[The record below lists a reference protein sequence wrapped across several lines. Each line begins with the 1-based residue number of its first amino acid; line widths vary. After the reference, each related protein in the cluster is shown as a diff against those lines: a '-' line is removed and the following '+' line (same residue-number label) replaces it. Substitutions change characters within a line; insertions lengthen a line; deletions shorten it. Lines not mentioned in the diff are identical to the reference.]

1 MMIDPNSSHPGPYV
15 RSHVVPGGM
24 SVTKAAETIGIGRPA
39 LSNFL
44 NGKAALSP
52 QMAAKLQ
59 RAFGAD
65 ADDLMA
71 RQAAH
76 EAASGT
82 SKPAVS
88 ATTRT
93 FVPPFLLA
101 TANDIENWAD
111 TYEARDGLAVLL
123 RTFVNSTCGGL
134 QFVDFSGRDDS
145 QRPGWDGRVDTTEGN
160 PWVPEGA
167 SAWEFGT
174 NGRVSEKANR
184 DYRRR
189 TQKTG
194 QTDRRRLAF
203 VFVTPRRWPGK
214 EAWLKARQ
222 AEGQWRTVCA
232 WDASDLEQW
241 FEQSIPAQVW
251 FEGCRGRDTRGVKSL
266 DRCWVEW
273 CADCQPHFTEE
284 IFAEAKSSFR
294 EGVLNHLRGNS
305 GTLLRI
311 VADSRQEGLAFLAA
325 VMSQRD
331 PALFGFRDRVAVF
344 TELGPL
350 AELMIGSPGFIP
362 VVTSAAI
369 ERELV
374 QSGSALTG
382 FVVEPRTAIQH
393 ESVISLDPLSDRGF
407 KGALSSMGLEAER
420 AQRLDRA
427 SGRSLTIL
435 RRCLA
440 QSEAIKSP
448 EWSADEELARALVP
462 MALAGAWVADKE
474 ADQYLMA
481 ELAGCESYKLLERQF
496 IRLLNLEDSPVWSVG
511 GYHGVVSKVDSLFG
525 VHRWMTE
532 EDIDRFVVVA
542 DLVLS
547 ERDPALDLDEDKQWA
562 APMYGK
568 VREISSQW
576 RKSVAESLVLLSIHG
591 HRLFGER
598 FGRDPEQKVADLV
611 RGLLQPLT
619 AEGLLSQSSNLPLY
633 AEAAPEVFLEVFER
647 DLSRKD
653 SVVNALM
660 RPTTDALFERAD
672 RVDLLWALELLAWHP
687 EWLDRAIE
695 LLGRLA
701 ELEPDDNLANK
712 PSESLQ
718 AIFRSWMPQTAA
730 PVEKRIA
737 VFDIFVKR
745 HPAIAWPIATA
756 QFEPG
761 PKHGDYSHK
770 PRWRDYAVGFGEP
783 ITKGEGHTFVVHC
796 VKTCLAWR
804 PHTRDTL
811 ADLMRNVGSDSSF
824 LDQLWEAINEW
835 TKDAG
840 DQDRAWL
847 RDRIRV
853 STQRTIRRNSRTKPA
868 EEGANEGVLMARRA
882 FDFLEPKD
890 PVWKHAWLFENPW
903 VEESWE
909 EMEEDHDIEVRDE
922 RIRALR
928 LDAVRDVVAE
938 TGYGG
943 LLQLAFSGNA
953 AYTVG
958 WIATEA
964 MTEAMKNEQVVLDL
978 VRAVLEDGD
987 ILGSTP
993 HQSLVSG
1000 LLQGVDHGT
1009 AITFV
1014 QRLWRECGEDT
1025 GVKLLCLCGFDR
1037 PVWSAAHG
1045 MGDTVAH
1052 KYWIKVQ
1059 PSWGKHG
1066 DDDLNHAV
1074 ARLVEAGRPRA
1085 AFDYA
1090 HLDWGRVESEHI
1102 RRILLDLSTS
1112 AEPSQRSRQLDTYAV
1127 QQAFKMLNKR
1137 NVFTQSELAQ
1147 LEFLYLEIFWLEEG
1161 GVPNLEKEIE
1171 QNPDLFCQAITLAYR
1186 REDDTERREL
1196 TQQERR
1202 AAEKAH
1208 RLLNKLSRLPGHDA
1222 DGTLKADKLTDWVV
1236 KAQQLCEGNGRKR
1249 IGDEQIGQLLANA
1262 PTGDDRVW
1270 PCIPVRETLETVLN
1284 EDVQLG
1290 FEIGRRNARG
1300 AHVRIDGGTQE
1311 RELAAQY
1318 EEWAKACDY
1327 AYPRVATALRGIAS
1341 AYEREARW
1349 NDRESAVQRR
1359 LGY

>member
-1 MMIDPNSSHPGPYV
+1 MIDPISSHPGPYV
-15 RSHVVPGGM
+15 RSHVIPAGM
-24 SVTKAAETIGIGRPA
+24 SVTKAAQTIGIGRPA

-44 NGKAALSP
+44 NGKAALST

-76 EAASGT
+76 DAVRGT
-82 SKPAVS
+82 NRPVVS

-111 TYEARDGLAVLL
+111 THEARDELAVLL
-123 RTFVNSTCGGL
+123 RTLVNSTCGGL
-134 QFVDFSGRDDS
+134 QSVDFPGRDDS
-145 QRPGWDGRVDTTEGN
+145 QRPGWDGRVKTTEGN

-167 SAWEFGT
+167 SVWEFGT
-174 NGRVSEKANR
+174 NSRVAEKANR
-184 DYRRR
+184 DYKKR
-189 TQKTG
+189 TKETDE
-194 QTDRRRLAF
+194 TDRRQLAF

-214 EAWLKARQ
+214 EAWLEDRQ
-222 AEGQWRTVCA
+222 AEGQWRAVCA

-284 IFAEAKSSFR
+284 IFAEARSSSR
-294 EGVLNHLRGNS
+294 DRVLTHLRGNS

-325 VMSQRD
+325 VLSQAD
-331 PALFGFRDRVAVF
+331 SELFGFRDRVAVF
-344 TELGPL
+344 TEVGPL
-350 AELMIGSPGFIP
+350 SALTIGSPGFIP
-362 VVTSAAI
+362 VVTTPAI

-382 FVVEPRTAIQH
+382 FVVEPRTAVQS
-393 ESVISLDPLSDRGF
+393 ESVITLDPLSDRGF
-407 KGALSSMGLEAER
+407 VAALSSMGLEAEQ
-420 AQRLDRA
+420 AQRLDRQ

-448 EWSADEELARALVP
+448 DWSADEELARALVP
-462 MALAGAWVADKE
+462 MALVGAWVADTE
-474 ADQYLMA
+474 ADKYLMV
-481 ELAGCESYKLLERQF
+481 ELAGCESYDLLERQF
-496 IRLLNLEDSPVWSVG
+496 TRLRTLEDSPVWSIG
-511 GYHGVVSKVDSLFG
+511 SFRGVVSKVDALFG
-525 VHRWMTE
+525 VHPWMTE

-547 ERDPALDLDEDKQWA
+547 ERDPALDLAEDEQWA
-562 APMYGK
+562 APVYGK
-568 VREISSQW
+568 VREISSPL
-576 RKSVAESLVLLSIHG
+576 RKGVAESLVLLSIHG

-611 RGLLQPLT
+611 RGLLEPLT

-647 DLSRKD
+647 DLSHENP
-653 SVVNALM
+653 VVNALM
-660 RPTTDALFERAD
+660 RPTTDTLFERAD
-672 RVDLLWALELLAWHP
+672 RVDLLWALELLAWRP
-687 EWLDRAIE
+687 EWLARVVA

-701 ELEPDDNLANK
+701 ELEPDDNLANR

-730 PVEKRIA
+730 PVEQRIA
-737 VFDIFVKR
+737 TFDILLKD
-745 HPAIAWPIATA
+745 HPAIAWPIAVT

-770 PRWRDYAVGFGEP
+770 PRWRDYAVGLGEP
-783 ITKGEGHTFVVHC
+783 ITYGESHAFVVHC
-796 VKTCLAWR
+796 VKACLAWQ

-811 ADLMRNVGSDSSF
+811 LDLMGSVERFDSSF
-824 LDQLWEAINEW
+824 LDQLWEVIVEW
-835 TKDAG
+835 TKDAS

-847 RDRIRV
+847 RERIRV
-853 STQRTIRRNSRTKPA
+853 TTRRTIRRNSRSKSPEQGTNK
-868 EEGANEGVLMARRA
+868 GVLMSRRV
-882 FDFLEPKD
+882 FDLLEPTD
-890 PVWKHAWLFENPW
+890 SVWKHAWLFENPW
-903 VEESWE
+903 VEESWDE
-909 EMEEDHDIEVRDE
+909 IDEDQDIEARDQHT
-922 RIRALR
+922 RALR
-928 LDAVRDVVAE
+928 LEAVREVIAE
-938 TGYGG
+938 AGHRG

-953 AYTVG
+953 ADTVG
-958 WIATEA
+958 RIAAEA
-964 MTEAMKNEQVVLDL
+964 VKHEQVVLDL

-987 ILGSTP
+987 VLGSVP

-1000 LLQGVDHGT
+1000 LIQGVGQDL
-1009 AITFV
+1009 AITLV
-1014 QRLWRECGEDT
+1014 QRLWGECREDVGM
-1025 GVKLLCLCGFDR
+1025 KLLCLCGFDR
-1037 PVWSAAHG
+1037 AVWSAVDG
-1045 MGDTVAH
+1045 MGDEVAH
-1052 KYWIKVQ
+1052 EYWTKVQ
-1059 PSWGKHG
+1059 PSWGRHT

-1074 ARLVEAGRPRA
+1074 VRLVEVGRPRA

-1090 HLDWGRVESEHI
+1090 HLDWGRVQSEHI
-1102 RRILLDLSTS
+1102 RQILLDLPTS
-1112 AEPSQRSRQLDTYAV
+1112 EEPSQRGGQLDAYTI
-1127 QQAFKMLNKR
+1127 QQAFKVLNER
-1137 NVFTQSELAQ
+1137 NVFSQSELAQ
-1147 LEFLYLEIFWLEEG
+1147 LEFLYLDVFWFEEG

-1171 QNPDLFCQAITLAYR
+1171 ENPDLFCQAITLVYR
-1186 REDDTERREL
+1186 HEDDTERRDPTPKES
-1196 TQQERR
+1196 R
-1202 AAEKAH
+1202 AAAKVH
-1208 RLLNKLSRLPGHDA
+1208 RLLDKLTRLPGHDM
-1222 DGTLKADKLTDWVV
+1222 DGTLQAEKLTDWVL
-1236 KAQQLCEGNGRKR
+1236 KAQQLCESNGRKR
-1249 IGDEQIGQLLANA
+1249 IGDQQIGQLLANA
-1262 PTGDDRVW
+1262 PTGDDEVW
-1270 PCIPVRETLETVLN
+1270 PCVPVRETLETVLN

-1290 FEIGRRNARG
+1290 FEIGRRNSRG
-1300 AHVRIDGGTQE
+1300 AHIRSEGGTQE

-1327 AYPRVATALRGIAS
+1327 TYPRVATALRGIAS
-1341 AYEREARW
+1341 SYEREARW
-1349 NDRESAVQRR
+1349 HDRESAVQRR